1 MLKLLL
7 LGNMRCILPPYNTP
21 GANVPTIPAKDP
33 TTLFVSKNLHN
44 PTNITH
50 TNCIPV
56 DEKREESVNY
66 HLSTSVQQIHI
77 YSIAKNPLKTT
88 F

>member
-1 MLKLLL
+1 
-7 LGNMRCILPPYNTP
+7 
-21 GANVPTIPAKDP
+21 VPTIPAKDP
-33 TTLFVSKNLHN
+33 TTLFVSKNLRS

-56 DEKREESVNY
+56 DEKRKESVDY
-66 HLSTSVQQIHI
+66 HLSTSVEQIHI
-77 YSIAKNPLKTT
+77 YNIAKNPLQTT